1 MLKPGGRLI
10 VVTWCHRDLAAGES
24 ALLPKE
30 ERLLRLINR
39 AYYLPRW
46 CSVARYVDLIGAS
59 GLTGIKRDDW
69 TDDIALFWP
78 AVIRSAFRPRALLG
92 LLRSGLS
99 TIRGALVMP
108 LMVRGY
114 KKGLIVFGLVTAKKP
129 YGSETVQ

>member
-46 CSVARYVDLIGAS
+46 CSVARYVDLIGAK

-99 TIRGALVMP
+99 LS
-108 LMVRGY
+108 
-114 KKGLIVFGLVTAKKP
+114 LIHISEPTRP
-129 YGSETVQ
+129 Y